1 MARTALEIVKDALR
15 IRHKVLD
22 AEIERL
28 IATARADIIRV
39 GVDAILA
46 QSDDDLV
53 IQAIVT
59 YCLLNMS
66 SDPELMDKYKRAY
79 EIQIDGLR
87 RMSGNEGE

>member
-1 MARTALEIVKDALR
+1 MAKTALEIVKDALR
-15 IRHKVLD
+15 IRHKALD
-22 AEIERL
+22 DEIERL
-28 IATARADIIRV
+28 ISTARADIIRV

-66 SDPELMDKYKRAY
+66 SDPEQMDKYKRAY
-79 EIQIDGLR
+79 EIQIEGLR
-87 RMSGNEGE
+87 RMSGNEG

>member
-15 IRHKVLD
+15 IRHKALD
-22 AEIERL
+22 DEIERL
-28 IATARADIIRV
+28 ISTARADIIRV

-59 YCLLNMS
+59 FCLLNMT
-66 SDPELMDKYKRAY
+66 SDSELMDKYKRAY
-79 EIQIDGLR
+79 EIQIEGLR
-87 RMSGNEGE
+87 RMSGNEG

>member
-15 IRHKVLD
+15 IRHKALD

-28 IATARADIIRV
+28 ISTARADIIRV

-79 EIQIDGLR
+79 EIQIEGLR
-87 RMSGNEGE
+87 RMSGNEG

>member
-15 IRHKVLD
+15 IRHKALD
-22 AEIERL
+22 DEIERL
-28 IATARADIIRV
+28 IGTARADIIRV

-59 YCLLNMS
+59 FCLLNMT
-66 SDPELMDKYKRAY
+66 SDSELMDKYKRAY
-79 EIQIDGLR
+79 EIQIEGLR
-87 RMSGNEGE
+87 RMSGNES

>member
-1 MARTALEIVKDALR
+1 MERTALEIVKDALR
-15 IRHKVLD
+15 IRHKALD
-22 AEIERL
+22 DEIERL
-28 IATARADIIRV
+28 ISTARADIIRV

-79 EIQIDGLR
+79 DIQIEGLR
-87 RMSGNEGE
+87 RMSGNEG

>member
-1 MARTALEIVKDALR
+1 MGRTALEIVKDALR
-15 IRHKVLD
+15 IRHKALD
-22 AEIERL
+22 DEIERL
-28 IATARADIIRV
+28 IGTARADIIRV
-39 GVDAILA
+39 GVDASLA

-79 EIQIDGLR
+79 EIQIEGLR
-87 RMSGNEGE
+87 RMSGNEG

>member
-1 MARTALEIVKDALR
+1 MARTALEIIKDALR
-15 IRHKVLD
+15 IRHKALD
-22 AEIERL
+22 DEIERL
-28 IATARADIIRV
+28 IGTARADIIRV
-39 GVDAILA
+39 GVDASLA

-87 RMSGNEGE
+87 RMSGNEG

>member
-15 IRHKVLD
+15 IRHKALD

-28 IATARADIIRV
+28 IDTARADIIRV

-79 EIQIDGLR
+79 EIQIEGLR
-87 RMSGNEGE
+87 RMSGNEG

>member
-15 IRHKVLD
+15 IRHKALD

-28 IATARADIIRV
+28 ISTARADIIRV

>member
-1 MARTALEIVKDALR
+1 MAKTALEIVKDALR
-15 IRHKVLD
+15 IRHKALD
-22 AEIERL
+22 DEIERL
-28 IATARADIIRV
+28 IGTARADIIRV

-79 EIQIDGLR
+79 EIQIEGLR
-87 RMSGNEGE
+87 RMSGNDG

>member
-15 IRHKVLD
+15 IRHKALD
-22 AEIERL
+22 DEIERL
-28 IATARADIIRV
+28 IGTARADIIRV
-39 GVDAILA
+39 GVDASLA

-66 SDPELMDKYKRAY
+66 SDPELMDKYNRAY
-79 EIQIDGLR
+79 EIQIEGLR
-87 RMSGNEGE
+87 RMSENEG

>member
-15 IRHKVLD
+15 IRHKALD

-79 EIQIDGLR
+79 EIQIEGLR
-87 RMSGNEGE
+87 RMSENEG